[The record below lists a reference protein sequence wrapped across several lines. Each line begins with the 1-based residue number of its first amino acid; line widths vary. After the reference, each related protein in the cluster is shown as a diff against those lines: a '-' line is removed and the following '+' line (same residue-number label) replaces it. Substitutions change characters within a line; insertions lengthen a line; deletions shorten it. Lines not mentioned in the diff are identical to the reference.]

1 MAADPPGTH
10 ERPAER
16 PLDTPA
22 GTNSRPPYA
31 DERRQHILQAVRSRG
46 RVDAAE
52 LAGALGVT
60 GETVRKDLIRLERNG
75 LLRRVHGGAVP
86 VESLSYEPAVP
97 VRTGFRAEKERI
109 ARAALAHLPAYGS
122 VLIDAGSTTALLAAM
137 FPGHPE
143 LTVYTNALPIALA
156 LVGRPRLTVVTLG
169 GRLRGPTLAQV
180 DDWAVRGLAEINVD
194 VAFLGTDGICLER
207 GLTTPD
213 PAEAAVKRQ
222 MVPSA
227 KRRIL
232 LADHSKVGL
241 VRGNRH
247 ADPRDI
253 DLFITDSGLPD
264 ARRRELA
271 DAGLTVEYA

>member
-1 MAADPPGTH
+1 MADDPSGVH
-10 ERPAER
+10 DRH
-16 PLDTPA
+16 TPA

-31 DERRQHILQAVRSRG
+31 DERRRHILQAMRSRG

-52 LAGALGVT
+52 LASTLGVT

-86 VESLSYEPAVP
+86 VESLSCEPAVA

-109 ARAALAHLPAYGS
+109 ARAALAHLPAHGS
-122 VLIDAGSTTALLAAM
+122 VLIDAGSTTALLAET

-156 LVGRPRLTVVTLG
+156 LVSRPRLTVVTLG

-180 DDWAVRGLAEINVD
+180 DDWAIRGLADINVD
-194 VAFLGTDGICLER
+194 VAFLGTNGISLVR

-213 PAEAAVKRQ
+213 PAEAAVKRH
-222 MVPSA
+222 MISSA

-241 VRGNRH
+241 IRGNRH
-247 ADPRDI
+247 GDLSDI
-253 DLFITDSGLPD
+253 ELFITDTGLPD
-264 ARRRELA
+264 ARRRELEG
-271 DAGLTVEYA
+271 AGIEVEYV